1 MDSSLQVTIISGNS
15 LVASNRDNGRKAIGL
30 VRVVVEA
37 VVRVQQ
43 EWRIGIVRGGQ
54 CNRRNGS
61 SYKERLHCVSGKHQ
75 LTTGFGLSQVQNL

>member
-15 LVASNRDNGRKAIGL
+15 LVASSRDNGRKAIG
-30 VRVVVEA
+30 VVGVVVEA
-37 VVRVQQ
+37 GVRVQQ
-43 EWRIGIVRGGQ
+43 EWRIGIVRSGQ
-54 CNRRNGS
+54 CNRCNGS